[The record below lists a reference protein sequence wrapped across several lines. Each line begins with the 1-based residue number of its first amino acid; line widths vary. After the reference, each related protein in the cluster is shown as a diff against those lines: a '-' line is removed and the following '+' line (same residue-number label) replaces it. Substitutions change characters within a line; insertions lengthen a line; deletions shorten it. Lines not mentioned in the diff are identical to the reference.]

1 MSSDSSSC
9 PQCGQALSAPGAVC
23 PQCTIAASAAAGS
36 DVPTRKPRLVRW
48 LIGLPVAFF
57 TVLMLLG
64 YLFNTP
70 ETEARW
76 VARETIRMCWKEVQ
90 KPPKE
95 GKPVHFTQQSECEKL
110 EFDFKTQYGE
120 NP

>member
-1 MSSDSSSC
+1 MRIKPWPQQADGPQAAADNWPMSDTPS
-9 PQCGQALSAPGAVC
+9 SAPSVD
-23 PQCTIAASAAAGS
+23 T
-36 DVPTRKPRLVRW
+36 PTRKPRLVRW
-48 LIGLPVAFF
+48 IIGLPVAFF
-57 TVLMLLG
+57 AILMLLG
-64 YLFNTP
+64 YFLNTP
-70 ETEARW
+70 ETEDRW
-76 VARETIRMCWKEVQ
+76 VARETIRMCWKEIQ

>member
-1 MSSDSSSC
+1 MPDTATSSATPATTSLQ
-9 PQCGQALSAPGAVC
+9 P
-23 PQCTIAASAAAGS
+23 AG
-36 DVPTRKPRLVRW
+36 DIPTRKPRLVRW

-57 TVLMLLG
+57 AILMALSYLL
-64 YLFNTP
+64 NTP
-70 ETEARW
+70 ESEVRW

-95 GKPVHFTQQSECEKL
+95 GKPVHFTAAAECQKL
-110 EFDFKTQYGE
+110 EFDFKTQFRE

>member
-1 MSSDSSSC
+1 MSDT
-9 PQCGQALSAPGAVC
+9 PTSAPDGAADTTRTT
-23 PQCTIAASAAAGS
+23 PQRQG
-36 DVPTRKPRLVRW
+36 PTRPCKPRLVRW

-57 TVLMLLG
+57 AILMAMG

-70 ETEARW
+70 ETEDRW
-76 VARETIRMCWKEVQ
+76 VARETIRLCWKEVQ

-120 NP
+120 NPDSGA

>member
-1 MSSDSSSC
+1 MPEAPHPAPAH
-9 PQCGQALSAPGAVC
+9 PQP
-23 PQCTIAASAAAGS
+23 
-36 DVPTRKPRLVRW
+36 PTRKPRLVRW

-57 TVLMLLG
+57 AVLMLLG
-64 YLFNTP
+64 ALFNSP
-70 ETEARW
+70 ESEARW

-95 GKPVHFTQQSECEKL
+95 GKPVHFKTPNECERL
-110 EFDFKTQYGE
+110 EFDFKTQHGE

>member
-1 MSSDSSSC
+1 MSDT
-9 PQCGQALSAPGAVC
+9 PTSAPDGAADIPPAHTETTGADTPV
-23 PQCTIAASAAAGS
+23 
-36 DVPTRKPRLVRW
+36 RKPRLVRW

-57 TVLMLLG
+57 AILMAMG

-70 ETEARW
+70 ETEDRW
-76 VARETIRMCWKEVQ
+76 VARETIRLCWKEVQ

>member
-1 MSSDSSSC
+1 MPSSASDT
-9 PQCGQALSAPGAVC
+9 PATATVEAPV
-23 PQCTIAASAAAGS
+23 
-36 DVPTRKPRLVRW
+36 RKPRLVRW

-57 TVLMLLG
+57 AILMALG
-64 YLFNTP
+64 YFFNTP

-76 VARETIRMCWKEVQ
+76 VARETIRMCWKEIE

-110 EFDFKTQYGE
+110 EFDFKSQFGE